1 LTDSK
6 SLIYLNSISEIFAN
20 MLEIESIYT
29 PTKGRYAMKGRFFA
43 FVFIFCIAVLIV
55 SGQEAQGKPDRPGEP
70 DNPTAEWIEFQ
81 GPDLVTPEGGE
92 VVYGCCPN
100 AGPFPEYTMILGFEF
115 AGIPANTPIDGWLYI
130 NYYGAGRDQKYKVQ
144 FWWDYD
150 LDLGIE
156 IIGGEIYHD
165 RKNKVLT
172 VTFTN
177 DECVYIKSKTLI
189 QLVNFTLVRR
199 VY

>member
-1 LTDSK
+1 MK
-6 SLIYLNSISEIFAN
+6 RIF
-20 MLEIESIYT
+20 I
-29 PTKGRYAMKGRFFA
+29 A
-43 FVFIFCIAVLIV
+43 FVGIFCIAALIV
-55 SGQEAQGKPDRPGEP
+55 SGQEAQGKPDKPDKP
-70 DNPTAEWIEFQ
+70 DNPKAEQINFW
-81 GPDLVTPEGGE
+81 GDLEGDE
-92 VVYGCCPN
+92 AVYGCCPN
-100 AGPFPEYTMILGFEF
+100 AGPFPEYTMTLGFDF
-115 AGIPANTPIDGWLYI
+115 AGYPAGTPIEGWLYI

-165 RKNKVLT
+165 RRTKVLT

-189 QLVNFTLVRR
+189 QLVNFTLVRSP
-199 VY
+199 Y